1 MRGGGRALKSPADLS
16 WNPVLPLFWVTVGR
30 LLNSSGGFPYVNG
43 ARSAYGVVKES
54 LGKAAIFTM

>member
-16 WNPVLPLFWVTVGR
+16 WNPVLPLFWVMVGR
-30 LLNSSGGFPYVNG
+30 LLNSSGGFPCVNG

-54 LGKAAIFTM
+54 L